1 MTFSALNLRPVVL
14 KLLRE
19 GLAKIVRPRATP
31 QPVESAFGGFLRGR
45 GWGAAVSGTLWHSHP
60 LSPAPLPTRPHTRLH
75 PHLEGLT
82 PTLPGTYGCHCPR
95 RRSDTHTPPPTTQ
108 FAGQN
113 EHAGPR
119 SRIMKNFKQNIKQR
133 PGLPCVT
140 AQVTHPR
147 SQPCRTSC
155 HTSWDPPG

>member
-19 GLAKIVRPRATP
+19 GLAKIVRSRATP

-45 GWGAAVSGTLWHSHP
+45 RWGAAVSGTLWHSHP
-60 LSPAPLPTRPHTRLH
+60 LSPAPLPTRPHT
-75 PHLEGLT
+75 PASPSG
-82 PTLPGTYGCHCPR
+82 GTH
-95 RRSDTHTPPPTTQ
+95 THTPGDVWVPLPTPTFRHAHTPPQTTQ